1 MCRVSLNIHLVG
13 KNLSIFVGTFSWKSG
28 LKVKKNK
35 IIIKETYSKEY
46 VESDTEATGE
56 RR

>member
-46 VESDTEATGE
+46 VESATEATGE

>member
-35 IIIKETYSKEY
+35 IIITYSKEY
-46 VESDTEATGE
+46 VESATEATGE